1 MEKKISENDSTNAE
15 TKLQQGYKKGQLLM
29 GCSGGASLRQWQL
42 SWFMNDEKN
51 QGKIRK
57 TPAIPEEWTVMQISK
72 SELELDV
79 LVGLVGLEYAEQ
91 GEW

>member
-1 MEKKISENDSTNAE
+1 
-15 TKLQQGYKKGQLLM
+15 
-29 GCSGGASLRQWQL
+29 
-42 SWFMNDEKN
+42 MNDEKN

-57 TPAIPEEWTVMQISK
+57 TPAIPEECTVMQISK

>member
-1 MEKKISENDSTNAE
+1 MS
-15 TKLQQGYKKGQLLM
+15 
-29 GCSGGASLRQWQL
+29 CSGGASLRQ
-42 SWFMNDEKN
+42 WFMNDEKN

>member
-1 MEKKISENDSTNAE
+1 
-15 TKLQQGYKKGQLLM
+15 
-29 GCSGGASLRQWQL
+29 
-42 SWFMNDEKN
+42 MNDEKN

>member
-1 MEKKISENDSTNAE
+1 
-15 TKLQQGYKKGQLLM
+15 M
-29 GCSGGASLRQWQL
+29 GCWGGASLRQWQL

-51 QGKIRK
+51 QGKIWK